1 MTKLETIK
9 LCAKAIGLKWTEGP
23 VSIFVD
29 WPNIYDPLHN
39 NAQAMMLVKKLRLDI
54 NSFHGSALLENE
66 RWWEVEHNDGE
77 QATIAKNADL
87 NRAICET
94 VAKLEKSK

>member
-29 WPNIYDPLHN
+29 WPNIYDPLHDD
-39 NAQAMMLVKKLRLDI
+39 AQAMALVKKFKLSMSCFPMEGEDWAV
-54 NSFHGSALLENE
+54 SDLLGTAD
-66 RWWEVEHNDGE
+66 VF
-77 QATIAKNADL
+77 TNANL
-87 NRAICET
+87 NHAICEC
-94 VAKLEKSK
+94 VAKMEKSK